1 MASPDPHKP
10 ETTTG
15 LGPAAIA
22 VGLGVSA
29 LVWLA
34 LDALKRFL

>member
-1 MASPDPHKP
+1 MKTPDPHQR
-10 ETTTG
+10 ETTNG
-15 LGPAAIA
+15 LGPVAIA
-22 VGLGVSA
+22 VGIGASA